1 MKIRGFRFELGEIEA
16 ALVTHPNIQQAV
28 VIVKGDDL
36 SDKRLIGYVVVYDQ
50 FLSTNI
56 IQKFIQ
62 SKLPQYM
69 VPNAFFILEKLPVTQ
84 NGKVDRNALLE
95 LDSDFR
101 QTNEYVEPRS
111 EIEVTIAEIFASVL
125 GVQNIGIRDNF
136 FELGGNS
143 ILAIHLMSGIEQK
156 FQEKIPLAHLFQN
169 PSVEQIANL
178 IQFSKNTKTFSLV
191 PMRTGGNQPKLFCIH
206 SGGGN
211 ILCYSNLVRH
221 LAQDYPIYGL
231 QSLGLDGQQ
240 KPLTS
245 IEEMAS
251 YYLESIRQVQPQ
263 GPLHLIGWCVGG
275 TIAYEMAQQ
284 LQAKNES
291 VALLALI
298 DSYAPTI
305 IPVPSDID
313 QALVVNLLV
322 QDLEG
327 TYGQNLDLS
336 LETLR
341 TLSHEEQVTRL
352 FEQAK
357 LNGIFPR
364 EMKMGQLLALWNV
377 FQANMMANASYK
389 PKTYSGSVIQLN
401 AREALPE
408 VIQDPS
414 LGWESFVR
422 DHLQTHRI
430 SGNHYTIIQ
439 SPQVK
444 SLAEKLNTYLRHK

>member
-1 MKIRGFRFELGEIEA
+1 
-16 ALVTHPNIQQAV
+16 
-28 VIVKGDDL
+28 
-36 SDKRLIGYVVVYDQ
+36 
-50 FLSTNI
+50 
-56 IQKFIQ
+56 
-62 SKLPQYM
+62 
-69 VPNAFFILEKLPVTQ
+69 
-84 NGKVDRNALLE
+84 
-95 LDSDFR
+95 
-101 QTNEYVEPRS
+101 
-111 EIEVTIAEIFASVL
+111 
-125 GVQNIGIRDNF
+125 
-136 FELGGNS
+136 
-143 ILAIHLMSGIEQK
+143 
-156 FQEKIPLAHLFQN
+156 
-169 PSVEQIANL
+169 
-178 IQFSKNTKTFSLV
+178 
-191 PMRTGGNQPKLFCIH
+191 
-206 SGGGN
+206 
-211 ILCYSNLVRH
+211 
-221 LAQDYPIYGL
+221 
-231 QSLGLDGQQ
+231 
-240 KPLTS
+240 
-245 IEEMAS
+245 
-251 YYLESIRQVQPQ
+251 
-263 GPLHLIGWCVGG
+263 
-275 TIAYEMAQQ
+275 MAQQ

-377 FQANMMANASYK
+377 FQGNMMANASYK